1 MAATPMKQELEAI
14 AAEKGRS
21 VLPKILFAASECAPL
36 AKTGGLADVVGTLPK
51 YLNKLGFD
59 ARVMIP
65 YHKIIKDKYA
75 DQIEYLFSFEISMG
89 WRQKFVGVH
98 RLFLDRVCIW
108 LIENEEYFGGP
119 IYMPDREG
127 EQYAY
132 FTRAVLEALPRL
144 DFIPDIVHCNDWHT
158 GMIPLL
164 LKTQYIDSPLSQTR
178 SLITIHNI
186 AYQGICGFGFVQD
199 FLSIPDGCFGLMERF
214 GQADFL
220 KAGVVMADRVNTV
233 SPSYAQEICT
243 AEYGEGLDGILA
255 MRGDVSGTVNGID
268 KNVWNPG
275 KDPHIPVKFTRSRML
290 GKLQCKTA
298 LLEELGLEIVPNRPL
313 IGMVTRLAEQ
323 KGIDLMIGAL
333 DRLLWEHDFSFV
345 LLGNGNAA
353 YEDWFRGLEA
363 RHPGHVC
370 SWIGYSDALSHRIY
384 AGSDFFLMP
393 SRFEPCGISQLIS
406 MAYGTLPIVR
416 ETGGLRDTVQP
427 YNQFTGEGTGFS
439 FSRYDAEDM
448 ANAVRYALDTYYNNK
463 DAMARLIKNAMNVD
477 SSCEHW
483 AFEYGKVYLGML

>member
-1 MAATPMKQELEAI
+1 MAVTPMKQELLAL

-21 VLPKILFAASECAPL
+21 AMPKVLLAASECAPL

-51 YLNKLGFD
+51 YLKKLGFD
-59 ARVMIP
+59 ARIMIP
-65 YHKIIKDKYA
+65 YHRIIKDKYA
-75 DQIEYLFSFEISMG
+75 DQIEYLFSFDISLG
-89 WRQKFVGVH
+89 WRTKFVGVH
-98 RLFLDRVCIW
+98 RLILDKVCIW

-119 IYMPDREG
+119 IYMSDREG

-144 DFIPDIVHCNDWHT
+144 DFIPDIIHCNDWHT

-164 LKTQYIDSPLSQTR
+164 LKTQYIDSPLSQTK

-199 FLSIPDGCFGLMERF
+199 FLSVPDGCFGLMERF

-243 AEYGEGLDGILA
+243 PEFGEGLDGVLC
-255 MRGDVSGTVNGID
+255 MRGDVSGTANGID
-268 KNVWNPG
+268 KKVWDPG
-275 KDPHIPVKFTRSRML
+275 KDPNIPVPFTRSKMV
-290 GKLQCKTA
+290 GKIQCKTA

-323 KGIDLMIGAL
+323 KGIDLLIGAL
-333 DRLLWEHDFSFV
+333 DSLLWENDFSFV

-353 YEDWFRGLEA
+353 YENWFRSLEA
-363 RHPGHVC
+363 RHPGRVC
-370 SWIGYSDALSHRIY
+370 AWIGYSDALSHRIY
-384 AGSDFFLMP
+384 AGCDFFLMP

-427 YNQFTGEGTGFS
+427 YNYYTGEGTGFS
-439 FSRYDAEDM
+439 FSRYDSGDM
-448 ANAVRYALDTYYNNK
+448 AGAIRYALDTYYNDK
-463 DAMARLIKNAMNVD
+463 EAMAKLIKNAMSVD

-483 AFEYGKVYLGML
+483 AFEYAKVYLGML

>member
-1 MAATPMKQELEAI
+1 MAVTPMQREL
-14 AAEKGRS
+14 AALAADKKRDS
-21 VLPKILFAASECAPL
+21 MPKILLAAAECAPL

-51 YLNKLGFD
+51 YLNRLGFD
-59 ARVMIP
+59 ARIMIP
-65 YHKIIKDKYA
+65 YHRVIKEKYA
-75 DQIEYLFSFEISMG
+75 DGIEFLFSFEINMG
-89 WRQKFVGVH
+89 WRTKFVGVH
-98 RLFLDRVCIW
+98 RMMLDKVCVW

-119 IYMPDREG
+119 IYMSDREG

-144 DFIPDIVHCNDWHT
+144 DFIPDIIHCNDWHT

-164 LKTQYIDSPLSQTR
+164 LKTQYIDSPLSQTK

-199 FLSIPDGCFGLMERF
+199 FLSVPDGCFGLMERF

-243 AEYGEGLDGILA
+243 PEFGEGLDGVLC

-268 KNVWNPG
+268 KKVWNPG
-275 KDPHIPVKFTRSRML
+275 KDPNIPVPFTRSKMV
-290 GKLQCKTA
+290 GKIQCKTA

-323 KGIDLMIGAL
+323 KGIDLLIGAL
-333 DRLLWEHDFSFV
+333 DSLLWENDFSFV
-345 LLGNGNAA
+345 LLGNGDAA
-353 YEDWFRGLEA
+353 YENWFRSLEA
-363 RHPGHVC
+363 RHPGRVC
-370 SWIGYSDALSHRIY
+370 AWIGYSDALSHRIY
-384 AGSDFFLMP
+384 AGCDFFLMP

-427 YNQFTGEGTGFS
+427 YNYYTGEGTGFS
-439 FSRYDAEDM
+439 FSRYDSGDM
-448 ANAVRYALDTYYNNK
+448 AGAIRYALDTYYNK
-463 DAMARLIKNAMNVD
+463 EAMEKLIRNAMSVD

-483 AFEYGKVYLGML
+483 AFEYAKVYLGIL

>member
-1 MAATPMKQELEAI
+1 MAITPMKQELQAI
-14 AAEKGRS
+14 AAEKGRDGM
-21 VLPKILFAASECAPL
+21 PKILFAASECAPL
-36 AKTGGLADVVGTLPK
+36 AKTGGLADVVGSLPK
-51 YLNKLGFD
+51 YLRKLGFD

-65 YHKIIKDKYA
+65 YHKSIKDKYF
-75 DQIEYLFSFEISMG
+75 DQIEYLFSFEISLG
-89 WRQKFVGVH
+89 WRKKFVGIH
-98 RLFLDRVCIW
+98 RLILDKICIW

-119 IYMPDREG
+119 IYISDREG

-144 DFIPDIVHCNDWHT
+144 DFIPDIIHCNDWHT
-158 GMIPLL
+158 GMLPLL
-164 LKTQYIDSPLSQTR
+164 LKTQYIDSPLSRTK

-233 SPSYAQEICT
+233 SPSYAREICT
-243 AEYGEGLDGILA
+243 PEYGEGLDGVLNL
-255 MRGDVSGTVNGID
+255 RGDVSGTANGID
-268 KNVWNPG
+268 KTVWNPG
-275 KDPHIPVKFTRSRML
+275 KDPHIPVKFTKSKMV
-290 GKLQCKTA
+290 GKIQCKTA

-333 DRLLWEHDFSFV
+333 DSLLWENDFAFV
-345 LLGNGNAA
+345 LLGNGDPA
-353 YEDWFRGLEA
+353 YENWFRSLEA
-363 RHPGHVC
+363 RHPGRVC
-370 SWIGYSDALSHRIY
+370 AWIGYADGLSHRIY

-416 ETGGLRDTVQP
+416 ETGGLRDTVLP
-427 YNQFTGEGTGFS
+427 YNRYTGEGTGFT
-439 FSRYDAEDM
+439 FSRYDSSDM
-448 ANAVRYALDTYYNNK
+448 AGAIRYALETYRDK
-463 DAMARLIKNAMNVD
+463 PVMDKLIKNAMSVD

-483 AFEYGKVYLGML
+483 AFEYAKVYLGML

>member
-1 MAATPMKQELEAI
+1 MAATPMKKELLDI
-14 AAEKGRS
+14 AAGKGRDA
-21 VLPKILFAASECAPL
+21 LPKILLAASECAPL

-59 ARVMIP
+59 ARIMIP

-98 RLFLDRVCIW
+98 RLILDKVCIW

-144 DFIPDIVHCNDWHT
+144 DFIPDILHCNDWHT

-164 LKTQYIDSPLSQTR
+164 LKTQYIDSPLSQTK

-199 FLSIPDGCFGLMERF
+199 FLSVPDGCFGLMERF

-233 SPSYAQEICT
+233 SPSYAREICT
-243 AEYGEGLDGILA
+243 SEYGEGLDGILS

-275 KDPHIPVKFTRSRML
+275 KDRHIPVKFTRARML
-290 GKLQCKTA
+290 GKVQCKTA

-333 DRLLWEHDFSFV
+333 DKLLWEHDFSFV
-345 LLGNGNAA
+345 LLGNGDAA
-353 YEDWFRGLEA
+353 YENWFRALEG
-363 RHPGHVC
+363 RHPGRVC
-370 SWIGYSDALSHRIY
+370 AWIGYSDALSHRIY

-427 YNQFTGEGTGFS
+427 YNYFSGEGTGFS
-439 FSRYDAEDM
+439 FARYDSEDM
-448 ANAVRYALDTYYNNK
+448 ANAIRYALDTYYNNK
-463 DAMARLIKNAMNVD
+463 DAMKQLIRNAMSVD